1 GVFCYFIKG
10 FSNYHIGFRR
20 TKIITFLIRRDV
32 MKLHTASKY
41 EMLVLEIIEM
51 CNGDLEVLSEY
62 MINLL
67 DIDYD

>member
-1 GVFCYFIKG
+1 
-10 FSNYHIGFRR
+10 
-20 TKIITFLIRRDV
+20 